1 MDESLVTIVAKLHEA
16 SDILSR
22 VKRECET
29 CYLVPWDIDPIIAR
43 INILIMEYEY
53 RLSSLNH

>member
-1 MDESLVTIVAKLHEA
+1 MDESLVAIVDKLREA
-16 SDILSR
+16 SNLLSGI
-22 VKRECET
+22 KRDCET